1 MMQHVVL
8 ERSTCLQL
16 KGSRCGERGLVMREK
31 KPNCNQGKRRGRDLL
46 GHGEKMTEWVALTLK
61 RLQMEELA
69 MTWKESDYDQAMS
82 DEHPQP
88 RVIGPGDGRASQNT
102 EGKQWRRGT
111 HQYSP
116 TGDGKEGICQ
126 NTEQK

>member
-31 KPNCNQGKRRGRDLL
+31 KPDCNQGKGRGRDLS
-46 GHGEKMTEWVALTLK
+46 GHGEKVTEWVALTLK
-61 RLQMEELA
+61 RPQVKELA
-69 MTWKESDYDQAMS
+69 MTQKESDCDQAMS

-88 RVIGPGDGRASQNT
+88 RVTGPGDGRASQDT
-102 EGKQWRRGT
+102 EGK
-111 HQYSP
+111 
-116 TGDGKEGICQ
+116 
-126 NTEQK
+126 